1 MKVVMTAYKDTGKF
15 YEDAIVDMPDDI
27 YLHHTKRIA
36 HIVARHVPM
45 LTGGYVHIRLTDEE
59 AAKPGA
65 NFFNHLFP
73 VEVLKSAL

>member
-1 MKVVMTAYKDTGKF
+1 MAAAEPTAQTG
-15 YEDAIVDMPDDI
+15 ER
-27 YLHHTKRIA
+27 LIA
-36 HIVARHVPM
+36 VRHVPM
-45 LTGGYVHIRLTDEE
+45 LTDGYVHIRLTDEE